1 MENTYLSKNLRYLR
15 RQNNRQTQEELA
27 EVLGLTRSVISAY
40 EDARAEPNIA
50 TLIKMS
56 EYFIVSIEGLT
67 NLDLS
72 KADAE
77 RQQQQR
83 ELERYA
89 SSKGLRINM
98 VKAEIPRNEKS
109 VYLIPQK
116 AAAGYTAGF
125 ADTPQSLEDMP
136 AYRLPFL
143 TKGKEYRLFEITGD
157 SMLPLQEGSLIVAE
171 KLEKLQTV
179 KDGDIC
185 VVVGKNEGIVLKRV
199 FNEIKKNGTLL
210 LKSEN
215 PAYAPYHIGIE
226 EVQELWKFTAYISD
240 MFPEEYDSSR
250 DLKAAFERVEH
261 DIQDMRR
268 QAEERNR
275 LRFTN

>member
-1 MENTYLSKNLRYLR
+1 MESTYLSKNLRYLR

-50 TLIKMS
+50 TLIRMS
-56 EYFIVSIEGLT
+56 EYFSVSVEGLA

-77 RQQQQR
+77 RQQVQR

-125 ADTPQSLEDMP
+125 ADASLEEMP

-143 TKGKEYRLFEITGD
+143 SKGKDYRLFEITGD

-171 KLEKLQTV
+171 KLDKLQDV
-179 KDGDIC
+179 KNGDVC

-215 PAYAPYHIGIE
+215 PAYAPYHVAIE
-226 EVQELWKFTAYISD
+226 EVHELWKFTAYISD

-250 DLKAAFERVEH
+250 DLKSAFERVEH
-261 DIQDMRR
+261 DIQDIRR
-268 QAEERNR
+268 QVEERR
-275 LRFTN
+275 RTRFS

>member
-1 MENTYLSKNLRYLR
+1 METTYLSKNLRFLR

-27 EVLGLTRSVISAY
+27 EVLELTRSVISAY
-40 EDARAEPNIA
+40 EDSRAEPNIA
-50 TLIKMS
+50 TLIRMS
-56 EYFIVSIEGLT
+56 EYFGVSIDGLS

-125 ADTPQSLEDMP
+125 ADMPQTLEDMP

-143 TKGKEYRLFEITGD
+143 NKGKEYRVFEITGD

-171 KLEKLQTV
+171 KLNDI
-179 KDGDIC
+179 KDVRNGEVC
-185 VVVGKNEGIVLKRV
+185 VVVGKNEGVVLKRV

-215 PAYAPYHIGIE
+215 PAYAPYHVSAL
-226 EVQELWKFTAYISD
+226 EVTEIWKFTAYISD
-240 MFPEEYDSSR
+240 VFPEEYDSSH

-261 DIQDMRR
+261 EIQEMRI
-268 QAEERNR
+268 QAITRKR
-275 LRFTN
+275 KSI

>member
-1 MENTYLSKNLRYLR
+1 METTYLSKNLRFLR

-27 EVLGLTRSVISAY
+27 EVLDLTRSVISAY
-40 EDARAEPNIA
+40 EDSRAEPNIA
-50 TLIKMS
+50 TLIKVS
-56 EYFIVSIEGLT
+56 GYFGVSIDGLS

-77 RQQQQR
+77 KQQQQR

-125 ADTPQSLEDMP
+125 ADVSQNLEDMP
-136 AYRLPFL
+136 SYRLPFL
-143 TKGKEYRLFEITGD
+143 TKGKNYRLFEITGD

-171 KLEKLQTV
+171 KLEALQDV
-179 KDGDIC
+179 IDGDVC
-185 VVVGKNEGIVLKRV
+185 VVIGNNDGIVLKRV

-215 PAYAPYHIGIE
+215 PAYAPYYVSIM
-226 EVQELWKFTAYISD
+226 EVQEIWKFTAYISAL
-240 MFPEEYDSSR
+240 FPEEYDSSH

-261 DIQDMRR
+261 EIQEMKL
-268 QAEERNR
+268 QAQNRKQRN
-275 LRFTN
+275 

>member
-1 MENTYLSKNLRYLR
+1 MESTYLSKNLRYLR

-50 TLIKMS
+50 TLLNMS
-56 EYFIVSIEGLT
+56 EYFGVSVEGIT

-77 RQQQQR
+77 RMQTQR

-98 VKAEIPRNEKS
+98 IKAEIPRNETS
-109 VYLIPQK
+109 VYLIHQR
-116 AAAGYTAGF
+116 ASAGYTAGF
-125 ADTPQSLEDMP
+125 ADASLEDMP

-143 TKGKEYRLFEITGD
+143 AKGKDYRIFEIIGD

-171 KLEKLQTV
+171 KLDKLQDV
-179 KDGDIC
+179 KNGEVCI
-185 VVVGKNEGIVLKRV
+185 VVGINEGVVLKRV
-199 FNEIKKNGTLL
+199 YNELKKNGTLL

-215 PAYAPYHIGIE
+215 PAYAPYHIAIE
-226 EVQELWKFTAYISD
+226 EVHELWRFTAYISNT
-240 MFPEEYDSSR
+240 FPEEYDSSR

-261 DIQDMRR
+261 DLQDIKR
-268 QAEERNR
+268 QAEERKKT
-275 LRFTN
+275 RFS